1 MREKGGSAVVVELG
15 LKLDALPAARIGGI
29 RVFGFVG
36 WEVAVGRRKAGR
48 SIFTES
54 DCMIVLL

>member
-1 MREKGGSAVVVELG
+1 MREKGGSAVVRLG
-15 LKLDALPAARIGGI
+15 LKLDALPATRIGGI

-36 WEVAVGRRKAGR
+36 CEVAVGRRKAGR

-54 DCMIVLL
+54 DCVIALL